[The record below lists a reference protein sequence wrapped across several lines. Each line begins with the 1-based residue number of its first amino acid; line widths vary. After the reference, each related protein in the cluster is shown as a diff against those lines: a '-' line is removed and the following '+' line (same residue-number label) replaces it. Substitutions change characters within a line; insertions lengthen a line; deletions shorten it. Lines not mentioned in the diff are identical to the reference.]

1 MEDEKLELKENR
13 ILSEE
18 LSRRDRDYLPSD
30 EDEILTT
37 DELEQVARGE

>member
-1 MEDEKLELKENR
+1 MEDEKLEFKETR
-13 ILSEE
+13 FLAEE
-18 LSRRDRDYLPSD
+18 LSRRDRDYLPSG